1 MKNTEWGAV
10 AYLSQSAYGKND
22 KIWVNNSGSYI
33 TGSAGDNAISSQNIG
48 TNTNYASTQSVNASS
63 TGNITGGL

>member
-33 TGSAGDNAISSQNIG
+33 TGSAGDNAVSSRNIG
-48 TNTNYASTQSVNASS
+48 TNTN
-63 TGNITGGL
+63 